1 MSLSEVLGLTLLIPR
16 RCSRVS
22 RRLFALRIIYEK
34 QMSAIALFAQ
44 SLTSPARLPP
54 PQLLNKMKE
63 ELNGGGQ
70 TSFLP
75 FFSLSLNPHR

>member
-1 MSLSEVLGLTLLIPR
+1 MSLSEVLVLTLLIPR

-22 RRLFALRIIYEK
+22 RRLYEK